1 MSDLADV
8 LKRVGDVAD
17 FSDIAATGPNTRG
30 LFGTRPL
37 HVVAVWGDCNAI
49 EVLVRAGALIDERG
63 EHGFTPLMEATA
75 QGHREACELLISL
88 GAAPVRNDD
97 GDLPSEYADA
107 SGNTELATWLRSNG
121 F

>member
-1 MSDLADV
+1 MSDLAEV

-17 FSDIAATGPNTRG
+17 FSDIAVTGPNTLG
-30 LFGTRPL
+30 LFNTRPL
-37 HVVAVWGDCNAI
+37 HVAAIWGDCSAI
-49 EVLVRAGALIDERG
+49 EILVRAGALLDERG

-75 QGHREACELLISL
+75 QGHHEACKLLVSL

-97 GDLPSEYADA
+97 GQLPSEYADVGDRKDLA
-107 SGNTELATWLRSNG
+107 SWLRAIG